1 MTSKLVIHELKCWPE
16 YFGPILDGR
25 KTFEVR
31 KNDRGFKAGHTLHLR
46 EWRPQIEGGYYTG
59 RETHVRVLGVY
70 SYLPGVR
77 EGHVVMSLGNGVR
90 SPDETSAPKKRL
102 RDSEA
107 APAPARY
114 ARIDLNEWRA
124 IDPGEVRVLH
134 DDEGNSWG
142 LMHLDDLDHVVD
154 KANLRRIEKVA
165 VPTTGQSDG

>member
-1 MTSKLVIHELKCWPE
+1 MYIIPFFCL
-16 YFGPILDGR
+16 GP
-25 KTFEVR
+25 
-31 KNDRGFKAGHTLHLR
+31 
-46 EWRPQIEGGYYTG
+46 
-59 RETHVRVLGVY
+59 
-70 SYLPGVR
+70 
-77 EGHVVMSLGNGVR
+77 
-90 SPDETSAPKKRL
+90 
-102 RDSEA
+102 
-107 APAPARY
+107 PAPARY

>member
-107 APAPARY
+107 AFDLGQLPRAMPA
-114 ARIDLNEWRA
+114 
-124 IDPGEVRVLH
+124 
-134 DDEGNSWG
+134 S
-142 LMHLDDLDHVVD
+142 
-154 KANLRRIEKVA
+154 
-165 VPTTGQSDG
+165 T